1 MELKLRMLIKF
12 DCWLMENQYFSH
24 AWADCYDF
32 QSVTLIISISIQITK
47 AIRTWWH
54 SIIVYYVF
62 SSLSKWF
69 IIISMMSVKRG
80 ILYITRLVS
89 AFESNASFYCWQLK
103 SNMKILVK
111 LKNAVVFSIQFYSRR
126 FYWHSNKTRVYGRHN
141 LNVSIQFDFDR
152 IGIPKVQVKFGRNSL
167 FSCVDFCFIELI
179 FFFCLSLL
187 AANVSVQLEIKIE
200 SNNEQSRAQH
210 RTMAVNCLWCAYE
223 IWLLPLE
230 TFNARTFRCPQ

>member
-179 FFFCLSLL
+179 FFFLPFFVGSECLRPIGNKDREQQRTIPSPTQNNGRQLSL
-187 AANVSVQLEIKIE
+187 VCV
-200 SNNEQSRAQH
+200 RD
-210 RTMAVNCLWCAYE
+210 M
-223 IWLLPLE
+223 
-230 TFNARTFRCPQ
+230 TFAFRDF